1 MQNVV
6 IMLYEFAASGRITNI
21 RVFILLLFVVIQM
34 FYLLYIVAYYCTIN
48 FLHLHH
54 SSIVKCYSVVKL
66 TTTAN
71 KVIQYTD
78 LSSALLFACTL
89 LNCNSFC
96 SRLFLFIVIH
106 DSRPLIS
113 QALPASAWQLNGLTH
128 FLCANLT
135 KRIPANFSDFK
146 SEWRQLWQETVF
158 RCPWINL
165 LCVWAGGELKQT
177 IFTSKIKKK

>member
-1 MQNVV
+1 MLLPMQNVV
-6 IMLYEFAASGRITNI
+6 LIMLYEFAASGRTNI
-21 RVFILLLFVVIQM
+21 CIFILLLFVVITN

-78 LSSALLFACTL
+78 LSSAFLFACTL

-113 QALPASAWQLNGLTH
+113 QALPASAWQLNGLKH
-128 FLCANLT
+128 FLC
-135 KRIPANFSDFK
+135 KRLRTPSEFNEKKFPANFSDFK
-146 SEWRQLWQETVF
+146 SEWWQLWQET
-158 RCPWINL
+158 
-165 LCVWAGGELKQT
+165 GELKQT
-177 IFTSKIKKK
+177 IFTSTIKK